1 MTLMAEIL
9 ITGGIVLVLLI
20 LSGFFSGSETALTA
34 ASRARMHQASKQ
46 GNHRADIVN
55 RLHEQKDRLIGAILL
70 GNNLVNILASA
81 LATSIMLKVFGDAGV
96 VYATLGMTM
105 LVLVFA
111 EVLPKTY
118 ALVHSDKT
126 ALFVAPAIDI
136 VVKVFSPIV
145 SFVQWLVRGTLRLF
159 GVVLSHDVSTEH
171 HEEELR
177 GVIDLHN
184 GTDPEIEQERQ
195 MLRSILDLDDVEVGE
210 IMTHRRNVAMLD
222 VNAPLEKSVDAVLA
236 SQYTRFP
243 IYRGDLDEITGVVH
257 AKALLREMRNK
268 KGKIEGIDLEAI
280 AASPWFIPDATSLL
294 DQLQAFRERRE
305 HFALVIDEYGT
316 FMGIVTLE
324 DILEEIV
331 GDISDETDDV
341 AVPGV
346 RQQPDGS
353 YIVDGTVTLRDL
365 DRDLGWV
372 LPDDDASTL
381 AGLILHEA
389 RMIPHQGQTF
399 IFFGFRFEILRRL
412 RNQIT
417 SVRVIPPDNSSREDE
432 PESDPAAPEVEPGD
446 TDIKAGTA

>member
-1 MTLMAEIL
+1 MAEIL
-9 ITGGIVLVLLI
+9 ITCGIVLILLI

-46 GNHRADIVN
+46 GNRRADIVN

-81 LATSIMLKVFGDAGV
+81 LATSVMLKIFGDAGV
-96 VYATLGMTM
+96 VYATLVMTM

-118 ALVHSDKT
+118 ALVHSDKA
-126 ALFVAPAIDI
+126 ALFVAPVIDI
-136 VVKVFSPIV
+136 VVKIFSPIV
-145 SFVQWLVRGTLRLF
+145 TAVQWMVRGTLAVF
-159 GVVLSHDVSTEH
+159 GVRLEQDESFEH
-171 HEEELR
+171 REEELR
-177 GVIDLHN
+177 GVIDMHN

-195 MLRSILDLDDVEVGE
+195 MLRSILDLDDVEVSE

-222 VNAPLEKSVDAVLA
+222 ANAPQETSIDDVLA

-243 IYRGDLDEITGVVH
+243 IYKGDTDDIIGVVH
-257 AKALLREMRNK
+257 AKALLREMRMQEGN
-268 KGKIEGIDLEAI
+268 IEGINLEEISAD
-280 AASPWFIPDATSLL
+280 PWFIPDTTSLL

-346 RQQPDGS
+346 RQDADGS

-389 RMIPHQGQTF
+389 RMIPHEGQF
-399 IFFGFRFEILRRL
+399 FLFFGFRFEILRRQ
-412 RNQIT
+412 RNQIVSIKVT
-417 SVRVIPPDNSSREDE
+417 PPVPDDGESSDETATEDNSSGEAEDV
-432 PESDPAAPEVEPGD
+432 ARQA
-446 TDIKAGTA
+446 

>member
-1 MTLMAEIL
+1 MTEVL
-9 ITGGIVLVLLI
+9 ITCGIVLVLLI

-46 GNHRADIVN
+46 GNRRADIVN

-81 LATSIMLKVFGDAGV
+81 LATSVMLKIFGDAGV
-96 VYATLGMTM
+96 VYATLVMTM

-118 ALVHSDKT
+118 ALVHSDKV
-126 ALFVAPAIDI
+126 ALFVAPAIDL

-145 SFVQWLVRGTLRLF
+145 AAVQWLVRVTLGLF
-159 GVVLSHDVSTEH
+159 GVVLSHEVSSEH

-184 GTDPEIEQERQ
+184 GSEPEIEQERQ

-210 IMTHRRNVAMLD
+210 IMTHRRNVAMLNID
-222 VNAPLEKSVDAVLA
+222 SPLEKSVDDVLA

-243 IYRGDLDEITGVVH
+243 IYRGDIDEITGVVH

-268 KGKIEGIDLEAI
+268 KGKIAGIDLEAI
-280 AASPWFIPDATSLL
+280 AASPWFIPDSTSLL
-294 DQLQAFRERRE
+294 DQLQAFRARRE

-341 AVPGV
+341 GVPGV
-346 RQQPDGS
+346 RQEPDGS

-389 RMIPHQGQTF
+389 RMIPNQGQTF

-417 SVRVIPPDNSSREDE
+417 SIKVIPPADSDENDDQSSESDIAENSEE
-432 PESDPAAPEVEPGD
+432 PETTS
-446 TDIKAGTA
+446 KAETA